1 MPVYVPI
8 VPHDQ
13 SLLPT
18 LKLSNNGQKWRLGK
32 TLPDIQLSKIQ
43 VSETTSFLFGVVNTI
58 YTLKENSE
66 TG

>member
-1 MPVYVPI
+1 MRVYVPI
-8 VPHDQ
+8 VSHAQ

-18 LKLSNNGQKWRLGK
+18 LKLSIKGQKWILGK

-43 VSETTSFLFGVVNTI
+43 VSETTCFLFGVVNTI
-58 YTLKENSE
+58 CTLKENSE